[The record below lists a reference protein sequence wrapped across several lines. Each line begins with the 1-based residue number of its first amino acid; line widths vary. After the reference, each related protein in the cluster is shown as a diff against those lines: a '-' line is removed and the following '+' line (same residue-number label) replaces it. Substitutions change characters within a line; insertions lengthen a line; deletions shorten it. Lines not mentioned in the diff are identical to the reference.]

1 MGRKRGVGAERE
13 GATEENDVGENAVEL
28 PRREAGEGDEKGPGG
43 DEGGRGEKRM
53 NGEVAKG
60 ANNRGR
66 ANKPMD
72 PKPCR
77 DSDCL
82 KIKSASNYDRV
93 LDHSNRDGHPRVQR
107 GRRRAES
114 EDLVGKISSRWR
126 FT

>member
-1 MGRKRGVGAERE
+1 MCFVGRKRGVGAERE
-13 GATEENDVGENAVEL
+13 GAAEEDDVGENGRVT
-28 PRREAGEGDEKGPGG
+28 EAEAA
-43 DEGGRGEKRM
+43 GRGGGGGGKRM

-72 PKPCR
+72 PKPRR

-93 LDHSNRDGHPRVQR
+93 
-107 GRRRAES
+107 
-114 EDLVGKISSRWR
+114 
-126 FT
+126 